1 MKRKFIFTFGV
12 LALLTTSCKKHGTEA
27 EFEKQDWFAGGSQT
41 TYNYGSNAYGQPFP
55 SLSGTELLMHEIGDK
70 AFESIFV
77 SAPAPKNAGL
87 GPIYNAVS
95 CAACH
100 VSDGRGKPPME
111 GEQLV
116 SLLIRMSIVGEDP
129 HGGPMEVP
137 LFGGQ
142 FQQRGIIGTPS
153 EGNVQISYSYQTF
166 TYPDGSTYEL
176 RVPTYELVGTY
187 TGLPGGV
194 MISPRIAPPVFGLG
208 LLEAIPDWAL
218 LANED
223 VNDANGDGI
232 SGKANYV
239 WNIQKSKKT
248 IGKFGWKAGAP
259 SLIQQIAAAYNQ
271 DMGITSF
278 LFPKES
284 SFGQSQFDFFN
295 DDVELSD
302 SLLYAATFYMQ
313 TLGVPGRRNVNDAE
327 VKRGKQLFYDAKCTA
342 CHTPKFRTGVN
353 VAFTAVS
360 NQLIFPY
367 TDLLLH
373 DMGDDLADN
382 RPDNMASGK
391 EWKTPPLW
399 GIGLTEVVNGHSN
412 YLHDG
417 RARNLSEAIL
427 WHGGEGEASKLYFK
441 NLSQGDRNALI
452 KFLKSL

>member
-1 MKRKFIFTFGV
+1 MKIKFILSLSIF
-12 LALLTTSCKKHGTEA
+12 ALLSTSCKKHGSEA

-55 SLSGTELLMHEIGDK
+55 SLSGSELLMHEIGDK
-70 AFESIFV
+70 AFEAIFV

-116 SLLIRMSIVGEDP
+116 SLLIRMSIAGEDP

-137 LFGGQ
+137 FFGGQ

-153 EGNVQISYSYQTF
+153 EGNVQISYTYQTF

-176 RVPTYELVGTY
+176 RVPNYQLVGTY

-239 WNIQKSKKT
+239 WNIQKGKKT

-313 TLGVPGRRNVNDAE
+313 TLGVPGRRNVNDSE

-427 WHGGEGEASKLYFK
+427 WHGGEGEASKLFFK

>member
-1 MKRKFIFTFGV
+1 MKIKFILSLSIF
-12 LALLTTSCKKHGTEA
+12 ALLSTSCKKHGSEA

-55 SLSGTELLMHEIGDK
+55 SLSGSELLMHEIGDK
-70 AFESIFV
+70 AFEAIFV

-116 SLLIRMSIVGEDP
+116 SLLIRMSIAGEDP

-137 LFGGQ
+137 FFGGQ

-153 EGNVQISYSYQTF
+153 EGDVQISYTYQTF

-176 RVPTYELVGTY
+176 RVPNYQLVGTY

-223 VNDANGDGI
+223 VIDANGDGI

-239 WNIQKSKKT
+239 WNIQKGKKT

-278 LFPKES
+278 LFPNES

-295 DDVELSD
+295 DDVELTD